1 MIFDVEP
8 LVAYWD
14 SGQEVL
20 DQWSNWRR
28 REATAYGALPG
39 LPRPGVVI
47 GDQVGTDGILAR
59 RLDSALVLYDSRVL
73 GAPAGPQ
80 LMGAWGNRS
89 VTLSRPQQWP
99 GQRDQN

>member
-14 SGQEVL
+14 SGQEVP

-39 LPRPGVVI
+39 FPSLGWSSATRLARTESWPGGWILRWCCTTPVCLVLPRG
-47 GDQVGTDGILAR
+47 
-59 RLDSALVLYDSRVL
+59 
-73 GAPAGPQ
+73 
-80 LMGAWGNRS
+80 RS
-89 VTLSRPQQWP
+89 
-99 GQRDQN
+99 